1 MQYIL
6 FTSAESFVD
15 EVDLIAKFFA
25 NDVDYLYVQKPY
37 MNDRQ
42 LERFLLS
49 IPEEIRMKTFLCG
62 SPSMAQEFSLAGFHQ
77 PMEWFV
83 QNGGA
88 ALRASGLL
96 SVEVEYLRDL
106 EKLSPELRSKIF
118 QVIVKNKPER
128 VPENVFVACDATE
141 LSDDEPP
148 NRAIVSGIWEFADSV
163 SAWRRLCLK

>member
-6 FTSAESFVD
+6 FTSVESFVD
-15 EVDLIAKFFA
+15 EVDLIEKIFA

-37 MNDRQ
+37 MNERQ

-62 SPSMAQEFSLAGFHQ
+62 FPSVAQEFSLAGFHQ
-77 PMEWFV
+77 PLEWFI
-83 QNGGA
+83 QNAGA

-96 SVEVEYLRDL
+96 SVEVECLGDL
-106 EKLSPELRSKIF
+106 EKLSPEVRSKIF
-118 QVIVKNKPER
+118 QVVVKNKPEEI
-128 VPENVFVACDATE
+128 PENVFVVCDATE
-141 LSDDEPP
+141 LSNDVP
-148 NRAIVSGIWEFADSV
+148 NRAIVSGIWEFADAV